1 MLHGQ
6 LQEGH
11 ERERK
16 PKGVVNGFRE
26 NSGRVPGEFR
36 AESGRVSVRNWRGI
50 YYLSHVIHSIIPRP
64 CKMHHRHDR

>member
-36 AESGRVSVRNWRGI
+36 AGSGRIPGGIRTGIRPELARNLLFESRDPFNNTTP
-50 YYLSHVIHSIIPRP
+50 L
-64 CKMHHRHDR
+64 